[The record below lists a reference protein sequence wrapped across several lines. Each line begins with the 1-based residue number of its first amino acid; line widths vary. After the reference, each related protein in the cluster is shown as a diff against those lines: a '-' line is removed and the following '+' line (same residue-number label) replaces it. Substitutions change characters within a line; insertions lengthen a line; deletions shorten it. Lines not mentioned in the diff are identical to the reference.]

1 MKVGGD
7 VGGFGIVFFCLIE
20 WGGGFVGAKE
30 IKKKRYDG
38 IDRAI
43 LGCYTDDPHMSAKQ
57 VALKIGVHFTTV
69 YEHIKRP
76 VMKDAITEISGSL
89 EAIIADAK
97 RMAAKKMKRLIM
109 SDNEHISLKASTELL
124 KADLSGE
131 TNTLVPVKFITVV
144 NEVGVL
150 ESMPTQIDVTPKSD
164 V

>member
-1 MKVGGD
+1 
-7 VGGFGIVFFCLIE
+7 
-20 WGGGFVGAKE
+20 
-30 IKKKRYDG
+30 
-38 IDRAI
+38 
-43 LGCYTDDPHMSAKQ
+43 MSAKQ

-150 ESMPTQIDVTPKSD
+150 ESMPTHIDVTPKSD